1 MTVPVHRAGN
11 AAIVGRPNVGKSTL
25 LNALVGAKVAAVTP
39 KPQTTRN
46 RITGICTRP
55 DAQVVFL
62 DTPGMHSARSPLN
75 RRMVDTAR
83 RTLDEADVLV
93 LVVDA
98 TAGVGPGER
107 TLVETLVASRKP
119 IVVALNKIDQV
130 ARPALLPIMAAL
142 GQLLPDAEVIPSSA
156 RRGEGVALLLERVA
170 AVLPEGPALYPED
183 EYTAEPARFLAQE
196 IVHEQV
202 FLATAEEVP
211 YGSAVIIDQFQ
222 EHPPGMPG
230 LLRIH
235 ATVLVSRE
243 SHKAIVIGAGG
254 ARLKDIGTKARLAL
268 EESLGTKVFLELFV
282 RVEPTWSRN
291 PRRLGELG
299 L

>member
-1 MTVPVHRAGN
+1 MTTPVHRSGHAT
-11 AAIVGRPNVGKSTL
+11 IVGRPNVGKSTL

-62 DTPGMHSARSPLN
+62 DTPGMHPARSPLN
-75 RRMVDTAR
+75 RRLVDTAR
-83 RTLDEADVLV
+83 RTLDEADVVV

-107 TLVETLVASRKP
+107 AMLETLTASRRP
-119 IVVALNKIDQV
+119 IIVALNKIDKV
-130 ARPALLPIMAAL
+130 SRPALLPIMAVL
-142 GQLLPDAEVIPSSA
+142 GELVPGAEVVPISA
-156 RRGEGVALLLERVA
+156 RRSEGTALLLERVTA
-170 AVLPEGPALYPED
+170 ALPEGPALYPDD

-202 FLATAEEVP
+202 FLATANEVP
-211 YGSAVIIDQFQ
+211 YGSAVVIDQFQ
-222 EHPPGMPG
+222 EDRPGAAG

-235 ATVLVSRE
+235 ATVLVSRQ

-254 ARLKDIGTKARLAL
+254 ARLKEIGTKARLAL
-268 EESLGTKVFLELFV
+268 EESFGTKVFLELFV
-282 RVEPTWSRN
+282 RVEPSWSRN

>member
-1 MTVPVHRAGN
+1 MTTPVHRSGYAT
-11 AAIVGRPNVGKSTL
+11 IVGRPNVGKSTL
-25 LNALVGAKVAAVTP
+25 LNALVGAKVAAVSP

-62 DTPGMHSARSPLN
+62 DTPGLHPARSPLN

-83 RTLDEADVLV
+83 RTLTEADVL
-93 LVVDA
+93 LMVVDA
-98 TAGVGPGER
+98 TAGIGPGER
-107 TLVETLVASRKP
+107 ALVETLLATKKP
-119 IVVALNKIDQV
+119 IVVALNKIDKVQ
-130 ARPALLPIMAAL
+130 RQSLLPIMAAI
-142 GQLLPDAEVIPSSA
+142 GQLMPGADVVPISA
-156 RRGEGVALLLERVA
+156 RRSEATEVLLQRVA
-170 AVLPEGPALYPED
+170 AALPEGPALHPDD

-196 IVHEQV
+196 MLHEQV
-202 FLATAEEVP
+202 FLGTAEEVP
-211 YGSAVIIDQFQ
+211 YGSAVVIDEFD
-222 EHPPGMPG
+222 ESAGT
-230 LLRIH
+230 LIRIH

-243 SHKAIVIGAGG
+243 SHKAIIIGAGG
-254 ARLKDIGTKARLAL
+254 ARLKEIGTKARLAL
-268 EESLGTKVFLELFV
+268 EESLGTKVFLEIFV